1 LVRTDRWQAQL
12 CKAHLNYLQNGN
24 CAEWDSTVLFHVLLH
39 SSLCLFADKFEG
51 TQCII
56 TAQSNVVFP
65 SVPSINFQNVLRNGY
80 KVIFDLGRDQFQT
93 DIVNVQKNCFHIQ
106 HVLNPKHG
114 IYSSQMTVDMYICQK
129 KWFCIEELAKL
140 QNNHF
145 AHCQEARI
153 GAAHLHSLIEHAE
166 SIFVDLKVSA
176 KVITAMK
183 AIEKESIAPTS
194 VVDKVQLYREKW
206 MKEHR
211 LCEEI
216 SKDATELKVHVDQ
229 MKTNVRDTSE
239 LRAIRKESQQQTKP
253 KGKTLKKTKEV
264 DQNFASTRD

>member
-1 LVRTDRWQAQL
+1 MLVVFIILVFTLRINIFRLCRLVLDIFPNVLRIIFKNEFQQKFFSSWEDNPTSGDFLVRTDRWQAQL

-65 SVPSINFQNVLRNGY
+65 SVPSINFKNVLRNGY

-106 HVLNPKHG
+106 HVFNPKHG

-129 KWFCIEELAKL
+129 KWLCIEELAKL

-183 AIEKESIAPTS
+183 AIEKG
-194 VVDKVQLYREKW
+194 L
-206 MKEHR
+206 
-211 LCEEI
+211 
-216 SKDATELKVHVDQ
+216 
-229 MKTNVRDTSE
+229 
-239 LRAIRKESQQQTKP
+239 
-253 KGKTLKKTKEV
+253 
-264 DQNFASTRD
+264 